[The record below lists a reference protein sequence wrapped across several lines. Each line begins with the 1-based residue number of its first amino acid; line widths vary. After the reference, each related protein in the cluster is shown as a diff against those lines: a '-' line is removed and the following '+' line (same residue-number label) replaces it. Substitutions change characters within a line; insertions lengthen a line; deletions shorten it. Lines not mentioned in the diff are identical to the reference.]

1 MANKKKAYH
10 LSHRCALVV
19 KLKKPFFD
27 WADIEMNQLSEDMME
42 PDVYLIPDFEEHKDV
57 KGWIR
62 RNYDAVF
69 RNILF
74 GVYTNEAMWPKNRTY
89 DLFCKWVDFSSHL
102 MVWELE

>member
-1 MANKKKAYH
+1 
-10 LSHRCALVV
+10 
-19 KLKKPFFD
+19 
-27 WADIEMNQLSEDMME
+27 MNQLSEDMME

-74 GVYTNEAMWPKNRTY
+74 GVYTNEAMWPQNRTY

-102 MVWELE
+102 MVWELNDFRVAKQFHYVPLLQHSILSPKEA

>member
-1 MANKKKAYH
+1 MANKKS
-10 LSHRCALVV
+10 LPSFPSMRSSGQT
-19 KLKKPFFD
+19 KKPFFD

-74 GVYTNEAMWPKNRTY
+74 GVYTNEAMWPQNRTY